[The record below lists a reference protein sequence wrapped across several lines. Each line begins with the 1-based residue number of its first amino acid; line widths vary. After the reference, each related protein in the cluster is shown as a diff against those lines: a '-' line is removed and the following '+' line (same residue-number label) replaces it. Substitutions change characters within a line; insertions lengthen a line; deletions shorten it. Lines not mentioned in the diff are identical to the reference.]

1 MSKLSY
7 IEGDA
12 TNPQSNDNKHMVIPH
27 VVNDEG
33 KWGSGFVLA
42 LSSEW
47 SEPEAV
53 YRRDANNNE
62 LRLGRINGVRVE
74 PNITVINMCAQHKT
88 GDSRLEMLARD
99 AAWYNNHPDLDGFDK
114 IGTGRSRPPIRYGF
128 LSKCMSQVGA
138 FCRADAQSW
147 ASIHAPRFGSGL
159 AGGNWDVIEQM
170 ILEHW
175 VDNGI
180 DVTIYDLS

>member
-7 IEGDA
+7 VEGDA
-12 TNPQSNDNKHMVIPH
+12 TNPQSNDDKHMVIPH

-33 KWGSGFVLA
+33 KWGSGFVVA
-42 LSSEW
+42 LSNEW

-53 YRRDANNNE
+53 YRRDAKNNE

-74 PNITVINMCAQHKT
+74 SNITVINMCAQHKV
-88 GDSRLEMLARD
+88 GIE
-99 AAWYNNHPDLDGFDK
+99 
-114 IGTGRSRPPIRYGF
+114 RSRPPIRYGF
-128 LSKCMSQVGA
+128 LSKCMSQVAA
-138 FCRADAQSW
+138 FCRADTQSW

-175 VDNGI
+175 VDNDI
-180 DVTIYDLS
+180 DVTIYDLP